1 MAGKRILIVSTS
13 FDKLGTSDEPTG
25 LWIEELAA
33 PYFIFKEAGAHVDVA
48 SIKGGRVPIDPNSLG
63 DGAVTEHV
71 KRYHEDLELKNALEK
86 SKSIK
91 EFTGKY
97 DAVFVPGGHG
107 IVYDGPNDKNLI
119 AFVEKIWSEGGVV
132 GSVCHGPAALVNV
145 HAPNGEPIV
154 KGRKVA
160 GFSNSEEEAVGKT
173 KYVPFLLEDKLKE
186 LGGLYERG
194 PDWQPFAVAD
204 GKLVLGQN
212 PASSAEV
219 AKLVLAAI

>member
-1 MAGKRILIVSTS
+1 V
-13 FDKLGTSDEPTG
+13 
-25 LWIEELAA
+25 
-33 PYFIFKEAGAHVDVA
+33 
-48 SIKGGRVPIDPNSLG
+48 G
-63 DGAVTEHV
+63 DGYVQKVT
-71 KRYHEDLELKNALEK
+71 
-86 SKSIK
+86 
-91 EFTGKY
+91 
-97 DAVFVPGGHG
+97 
-107 IVYDGPNDKNLI
+107 
-119 AFVEKIWSEGGVV
+119 
-132 GSVCHGPAALVNV
+132 
-145 HAPNGEPIV
+145 
-154 KGRKVA
+154 